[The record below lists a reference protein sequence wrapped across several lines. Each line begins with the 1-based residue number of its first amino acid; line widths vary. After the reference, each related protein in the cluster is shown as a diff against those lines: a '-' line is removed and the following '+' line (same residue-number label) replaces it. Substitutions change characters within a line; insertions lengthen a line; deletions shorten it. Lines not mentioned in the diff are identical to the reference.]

1 MINRQRFGILLM
13 TSALVGGFMLPAAAA
28 EFTPAPGAAAP
39 APATAPVAATPAPVA
54 AAPAPVAAAPA
65 PVAATPAPAK
75 TAKATPAIHTARKIV
90 ARVAAPVVEPVQQ
103 RPSEYVIAST
113 APTGSQCRT
122 CGYPI
127 IYGVAY

>member
-1 MINRQRFGILLM
+1 
-13 TSALVGGFMLPAAAA
+13 MLPAAAA

-54 AAPAPVAAAPA
+54 AAPAPAAPA

-75 TAKATPAIHTARKIV
+75 TAKAAPAIHTARKVV
-90 ARVAAPVVEPVQQ
+90 ARVAAPVFEPVQQ
-103 RPSEYVIAST
+103 RPSEYEIAST